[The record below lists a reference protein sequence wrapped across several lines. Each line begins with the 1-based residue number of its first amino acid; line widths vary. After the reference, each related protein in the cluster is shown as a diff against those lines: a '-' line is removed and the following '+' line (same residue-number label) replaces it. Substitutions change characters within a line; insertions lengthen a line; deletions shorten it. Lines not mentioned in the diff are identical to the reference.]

1 MADPAENDTSAP
13 HAVGGPRPAP
23 VLEQQ
28 VVATFCFVDIA
39 GYTALTDS
47 HGEHAAADLVDS
59 FNSLIH
65 AAVDPFG
72 TVQELSGDNAFLVF
86 PEPVVALRAIT
97 KLYGTV
103 ADQRNLP
110 LVRTGLHHG
119 AALLRA
125 NRYFGS
131 TVNIAARTTAQATGG
146 EILCTRPVV
155 DALVPHERGTA
166 TIAHRGRVALK
177 NLPDPIELY
186 AITLPDLARRYVID
200 PVCQMQVDSLAAGG
214 TFLLAGR
221 QWWFCSSECARRFEG
236 SPEVFLNHQPTT

>member
-1 MADPAENDTSAP
+1 MADLAENDAGSP
-13 HAVGGPRPAP
+13 HTGGGPAP
-23 VLEQQ
+23 VLEQH
-28 VVATFCFVDIA
+28 VAATFCFVDIA
-39 GYTALTDS
+39 GYSALTDS
-47 HGEHAAADLVDS
+47 HGERAAADLVDS
-59 FNSLIH
+59 FNGLIH

-86 PEPVVALRAIT
+86 PEPVMALRAIT

-103 ADQRNLP
+103 ADQRDLP

-131 TVNIAARTTAQATGG
+131 TVNIAARTAALATGG

-155 DALVPHERGTA
+155 DALALQDTI

-177 NLPDPIELY
+177 NLPDMIDLY
-186 AITLPDLARRYVID
+186 AITLSELAHRYVID

-214 TFLLAGR
+214 SLLLDGR
-221 QWWFCSSECARRFEG
+221 QWWFCSSECMRRFE
-236 SPEVFLNHQPTT
+236 SRPEVFRNHKPTA